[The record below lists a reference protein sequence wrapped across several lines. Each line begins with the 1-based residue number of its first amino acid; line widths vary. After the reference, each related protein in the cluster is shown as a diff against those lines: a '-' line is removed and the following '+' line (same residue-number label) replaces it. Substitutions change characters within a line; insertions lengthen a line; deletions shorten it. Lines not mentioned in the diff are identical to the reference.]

1 MNAKEC
7 IIETD
12 KLLQKW
18 SCYSIENRKYIE
30 KIFTGS
36 NRYDM
41 MLNID
46 IMQNHAKIYV
56 LERGVTIYEYRT
68 DRKDI
73 VIYAVIRD
81 IIGII
86 SDKFIYDSY
95 VDEKGYLQFTENVS
109 NDRKKIC
116 DEAFLLMGEPYNEW
130 NRKGISIWNF
140 NQSFAGIKRQT
151 FSFYVERK

>member
-7 IIETD
+7 MIETD

-18 SCYSIENRKYIE
+18 SYYSMENRKYIE
-30 KIFTGS
+30 KIFNGS
-36 NRYDM
+36 NRIDM

-46 IMQNHAKIYV
+46 IMQNYAKIYV

-73 VIYAVIRD
+73 VIYAVLHD

-86 SDKFIYDSY
+86 SEKLIYDSY
-95 VDEKGYLQFTENVS
+95 VNKKRDLQFTENIS
-109 NDRKKIC
+109 NYRKKIC

-130 NRKGISIWNF
+130 NRQGISIWNF
-140 NQSFAGIKRQT
+140 NRSFAGD
-151 FSFYVERK
+151 

>member
-7 IIETD
+7 MIETD

-73 VIYAVIRD
+73 VIYAVIPD

-95 VDEKGYLQFTENVS
+95 VDVKDTCN
-109 NDRKKIC
+109 
-116 DEAFLLMGEPYNEW
+116 LLKMYPM
-130 NRKGISIWNF
+130 I
-140 NQSFAGIKRQT
+140 
-151 FSFYVERK
+151 ERKYVMRHIC